1 MNIVETLKKLLGES
15 GFAGFFQN
23 GGWQNALMIV
33 IACCLL
39 YLGIKKKFEPLL
51 LVGIA
56 FGCLLVNVS
65 YFMGLTEADALYHPE
80 LWSEFLDANSQYY
93 HSYGHIMA
101 HGGFLDILYI
111 GVKTG
116 LYPSLIFMGVGAT
129 ATRRSSARPKSAC
142 AAIRSLPCARPVKRL
157 RSAPWI

>member
-33 IACCLL
+33 IACVLL

-65 YFMGLTEADALYHPE
+65 YFFSKLHRTNNIVEQP
-80 LWSEFLDANSQYY
+80 
-93 HSYGHIMA
+93 
-101 HGGFLDILYI
+101 
-111 GVKTG
+111 
-116 LYPSLIFMGVGAT
+116 
-129 ATRRSSARPKSAC
+129 
-142 AAIRSLPCARPVKRL
+142 
-157 RSAPWI
+157 

>member
-1 MNIVETLKKLLGES
+1 MDIVETLKKLLGES

-23 GGWQNALMIV
+23 GGWQNAVMIV
-33 IACCLL
+33 IACVLL

-65 YFMGLTEADALYHPE
+65 YFLDLTEADALYHPD
-80 LWSEFLDANSQYY
+80 LWSEFLDANSEYY

-111 GVKTG
+111 GVKAG
-116 LYPSLIFMGVGAT
+116 IYPSIIFMGVGAMT
-129 ATRRSSARPKSAC
+129 DF
-142 AAIRSLPCARPVKRL
+142 
-157 RSAPWI
+157 AP